1 MKAKPVPLAVY
12 IKKAE
17 LYVIISKISEKDYVI
32 KFILK
37 TAVWKRCGDWES
49 GVWISEGND
58 AVVRNVGRI
67 QTIESCQESIVVGL
81 QALVVRIMGFETLKK
96 TRNPFNFPK
105 NSDSELDLPMI
116 AKIMIPAKR
125 EVEQLVI
132 ATKIASRVQLLLA
145 GL

>member
-17 LYVIISKISEKDYVI
+17 LNVIISKISEKDYVI

-58 AVVRNVGRI
+58 AVVRNVGRV

-105 NSDSELDLPMI
+105 NSDSELDSPMI

>member
-1 MKAKPVPLAVY
+1 
-12 IKKAE
+12 
-17 LYVIISKISEKDYVI
+17 
-32 KFILK
+32 
-37 TAVWKRCGDWES
+37 
-49 GVWISEGND
+49 
-58 AVVRNVGRI
+58 
-67 QTIESCQESIVVGL
+67 
-81 QALVVRIMGFETLKK
+81 MGFETLKE
-96 TRNPFNFPK
+96 TRNPFNFPQ